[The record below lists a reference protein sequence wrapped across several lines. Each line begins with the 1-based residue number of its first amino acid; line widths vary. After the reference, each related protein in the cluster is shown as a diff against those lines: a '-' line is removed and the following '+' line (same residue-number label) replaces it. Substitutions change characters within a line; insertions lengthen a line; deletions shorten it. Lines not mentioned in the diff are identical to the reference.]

1 MTLTERKLNPEIT
14 AVPARTLTDPEMEQA
29 AGGIVPRFDR
39 ECLHLKKSST
49 GETKTENGVVYFQL
63 KCDSCGAL
71 FWATAAEVLAPATP
85 D

>member
-1 MTLTERKLNPEIT
+1 MNAERRREQKKTGDKKNEVSLN
-14 AVPARTLTDPEMEQA
+14 EMEQA

>member
-1 MTLTERKLNPEIT
+1 MNAERRREQKKTGDKKNEVSLN
-14 AVPARTLTDPEMEQA
+14 EMEQT